1 MQPLLK
7 VLFTIGPLLF
17 GLGFIA
23 PVFAALVEAAGITL
37 PYEAPPLYVGL
48 GLGLVLGTIASRRGA
63 WI

>member
-37 PYEAPPLYVGL
+37 PYEASPLYVGL
-48 GLGLVLGTIASRRGA
+48 GLGLVLGAIASRRGA